1 VARTKEFDRE
11 QALDRAMHV
20 FWSKGYAATSLDDLL
35 DGMGIGRQSMYDTFG
50 SKRELFEAALERYLD
65 KQEPEYSCL
74 ATAPS
79 PLRAIRDAFEGIVDM
94 TVEEQRKGCFGI
106 NSTIELVPHD
116 EHIARMVVA
125 RHRRTEDEIYAA
137 LERAKELG
145 ELARSKD
152 SRGLARFLLAALQGL
167 RVTAVAMPKSAALRD
182 IARFSLQA
190 LE

>member
-1 VARTKEFDRE
+1 MARAKEFDRE

-35 DGMGIGRQSMYDTFG
+35 DGMAIGRQSMYDTFG
-50 SKRELFEAALERYLD
+50 SKRALFAAALTRYLD

-74 ATAPS
+74 ATAAS
-79 PLRAIRDAFEGIVDM
+79 PLRAIRDAFEGIVDL
-94 TVEEQRKGCFGI
+94 TVDEQRKGCFGI
-106 NSTIELVPHD
+106 NSTVELVPHD
-116 EHIARMVVA
+116 DDIAKLVLA
-125 RHRRTEDEIYAA
+125 RHRRMEDEIYAA

-145 ELARSKD
+145 ELAKSKD

-167 RVTAVAMPKSAALRD
+167 RVTAVAMPRSPALRD

-190 LE
+190 LD